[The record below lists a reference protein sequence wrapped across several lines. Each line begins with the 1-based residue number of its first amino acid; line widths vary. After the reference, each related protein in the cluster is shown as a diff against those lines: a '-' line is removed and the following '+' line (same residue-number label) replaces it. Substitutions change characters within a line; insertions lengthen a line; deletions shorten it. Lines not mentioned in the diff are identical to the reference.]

1 MELATYAMT
10 AKIANHTITILL
22 AMLLDSMTDIT
33 YKRVRL
39 GNLHT
44 DFQAFLGYANQLLLF
59 RSSLAANDEHT
70 AGVSVIAIYD
80 GCHVH
85 IDDIALFEHILFL
98 RNTMANHFVDR
109 GTNAL
114 RITFVIET
122 RRNGIMILAILH
134 AEIINLLGV
143 DSRTDHLGYR
153 IKTTGVYDTTLADAF
168 YLFWSFNQVTG
179 RNKFTLVFPKHYL
192 LVELCKRLT
201 WQAMPSF
208 LLNHCIMYLIFAT
221 AKVHFLLQST
231 K

>member
-1 MELATYAMT
+1 
-10 AKIANHTITILL
+10 
-22 AMLLDSMTDIT
+22 
-33 YKRVRL
+33 
-39 GNLHT
+39 
-44 DFQAFLGYANQLLLF
+44 
-59 RSSLAANDEHT
+59 
-70 AGVSVIAIYD
+70 
-80 GCHVH
+80 
-85 IDDIALFEHILFL
+85 
-98 RNTMANHFVDR
+98 MANHFVDR

-114 RITFVIET
+114 RIAFVIET
-122 RRNGIMILAILH
+122 RRNGIMILTILH